1 MAVVQPRAASKNH
14 FVMDDPVHINE
25 RSIYPHCTLVSPRK
39 LFSVYG
45 SKATALAVG
54 SRATTCCFDGSSSFP
69 IFGGRRRPH
78 FGLYSCL
85 IKKTLTC
92 NIFRQKTRENVKLLC
107 VKNIAF
113 RCIQWTKNLT
123 SRFFWELQFPIFH
136 LYWKLF
142 TI

>member
-107 VKNIAF
+107 VKKFAF
-113 RCIQWTKNLT
+113 RCIQWTKNLP
-123 SRFFWELQFPIFH
+123 SRFFWELEFPIFH

>member
-113 RCIQWTKNLT
+113 RCIQ
-123 SRFFWELQFPIFH
+123 
-136 LYWKLF
+136 
-142 TI
+142 